1 MPLLTTKIL
10 SSGSELNMQQFQY
23 VIRSVKTL
31 YSSNQTQ
38 LYNKIT
44 L

>member
-1 MPLLTTKIL
+1 MPLLTSKIL

-23 VIRSVKTL
+23 VIRSIKTL
-31 YSSNQTQ
+31 YSNNQTQ
-38 LYNKIT
+38 VYYKIT